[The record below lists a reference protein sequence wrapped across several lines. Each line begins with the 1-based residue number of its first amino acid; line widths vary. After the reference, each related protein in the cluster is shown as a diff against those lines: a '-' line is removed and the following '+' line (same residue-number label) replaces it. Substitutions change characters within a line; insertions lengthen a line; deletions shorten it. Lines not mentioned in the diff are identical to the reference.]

1 MVRQSDLSQD
11 TQVQDSLLSRGPAT
25 VQEEVVLVPAPD
37 ALQTLA
43 TGGHT
48 GDLVCR
54 VGLCV

>member
-1 MVRQSDLSQD
+1 M
-11 TQVQDSLLSRGPAT
+11 
-25 VQEEVVLVPAPD
+25 QEEVVLVPAPD
-37 ALQTLA
+37 ALQSLA